1 MNNKLNNM
9 LNKFMEESNA
19 TTKEEMNKALQEF
32 MIKYNAGEIEYKN
45 TPLDDAYELLEKARN
60 SKIKKQAIKLANDEC
75 VK

>member
-9 LNKFMEESNA
+9 LNKFMKESNA

-60 SKIKKQAIKLANDEC
+60 SKIKKQAS
-75 VK
+75 V

>member
-9 LNKFMEESNA
+9 LNKFMKESNA

-45 TPLDDAYELLEKARN
+45 TPLDDAYELLEKDRN
-60 SKIKKQAIKLANDEC
+60 SKIKKQAIKLSL
-75 VK
+75 

>member
-9 LNKFMEESNA
+9 LNKFMKESNA

>member
-9 LNKFMEESNA
+9 LNKFMKESNA

-60 SKIKKQAIKLANDEC
+60 SKIKKQAIKLSL
-75 VK
+75 

>member
-9 LNKFMEESNA
+9 LNKFMKESNA

-60 SKIKKQAIKLANDEC
+60 SKIKKQAIS
-75 VK
+75 

>member
-1 MNNKLNNM
+1 MK
-9 LNKFMEESNA
+9 ESNA

-60 SKIKKQAIKLANDEC
+60 SKIKKQAIKLSL
-75 VK
+75 

>member
-9 LNKFMEESNA
+9 LNKFMKEPNA

-60 SKIKKQAIKLANDEC
+60 SKIKKQAIKLSL
-75 VK
+75 

>member
-9 LNKFMEESNA
+9 LNKFMKESNA

-45 TPLDDAYELLEKARN
+45 TQLDDAYELLEKARN
-60 SKIKKQAIKLANDEC
+60 SKIKKQAIKLSL
-75 VK
+75 

>member
-9 LNKFMEESNA
+9 LNKFMKESNA

-45 TPLDDAYELLEKARN
+45 TPLDDAYELLEKARRVC
-60 SKIKKQAIKLANDEC
+60 KIIC
-75 VK
+75 VNGLSMI